1 MEREGRDDKRWEV
14 LRSEY
19 VVRDKHLTVR
29 RDHIRQPGGVEI
41 PGYWV
46 LEYPEWVNVI
56 AVTPGG
62 LHVVER
68 QYRHGLGNTH
78 YEICAGCVDEGE
90 TPLAAARRELW
101 EETGYGGGTW
111 EEILTVA
118 PNSSAMTNTTHCFVA
133 RGVEKIGEPHREPTE
148 DIDVE
153 LKTEA
158 EVLSLL
164 LGQHIVQA
172 CMAAPLWKYFA
183 TKGIPPQ
190 TDAGRDSP
198 CGAALA

>member
-1 MEREGRDDKRWEV
+1 METEEKDDKRWEV

-29 RDHIRQPGGVEI
+29 RDHIRQPGGTEI

-56 AVTPGG
+56 ALTHDG
-62 LHVVER
+62 LHVMER
-68 QYRHGLGNTH
+68 QYRHGLGSTH

-118 PNSSAMTNTTHCFVA
+118 PNSSAMTNKTHCFVA
-133 RGVEKIGEPHREPTE
+133 RGVEKIDEAHREPTE

-158 EVLSLL
+158 EVFDMLM
-164 LGQHIVQA
+164 GQRIVQA

-183 TKGIPPQ
+183 TKEHPPRMES
-190 TDAGRDSP
+190 AGE
-198 CGAALA
+198 